1 MLKFASETLV
11 ETYLIWFPAVVTS
24 INNQISSKSEG
35 RLFAVV
41 HIQGKQFKVTPED
54 IIIVQDKFMPT
65 IGDQIRLNKV

>member
-1 MLKFASETLV
+1 M
-11 ETYLIWFPAVVTS
+11 VTS
-24 INNQISSKSEG
+24 INDQINSKSEG

-65 IGDQIRLNKV
+65 IGDQIRLNKVSRIDGIEKLLCLP